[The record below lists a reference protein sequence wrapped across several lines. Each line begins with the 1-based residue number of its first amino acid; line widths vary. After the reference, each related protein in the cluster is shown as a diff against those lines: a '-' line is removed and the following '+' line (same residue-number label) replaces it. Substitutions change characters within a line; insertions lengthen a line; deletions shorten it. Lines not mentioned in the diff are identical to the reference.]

1 MYRNPSRPSSS
12 YGETVSVVGRKRTQ
26 VAESPA
32 TFRPIVGSFEGV
44 GVDGGSLV
52 SRLVSSSPPLRVRDD
67 VGQSRRWRRRASHGT
82 RRKTRDNPPVS
93 LPSLTYQPRI
103 SCLPLAGHRIHP
115 PLPSFLPG
123 IFTGTDLNGAE
134 RKSSLPGYFYQ
145 LFPNQLF
152 LFLFLLFRFFERS
165 EAANIEISSQKGSGT
180 ISRELE
186 RYKDV
191 RSRESITRT

>member
-1 MYRNPSRPSSS
+1 MDR
-12 YGETVSVVGRKRTQ
+12 
-26 VAESPA
+26 
-32 TFRPIVGSFEGV
+32 
-44 GVDGGSLV
+44 
-52 SRLVSSSPPLRVRDD
+52 
-67 VGQSRRWRRRASHGT
+67 
-82 RRKTRDNPPVS
+82 
-93 LPSLTYQPRI
+93 
-103 SCLPLAGHRIHP
+103 
-115 PLPSFLPG
+115 
-123 IFTGTDLNGAE
+123 GAE

-165 EAANIEISSQKGSGT
+165 EPANIEISSQKGSGT

>member
-32 TFRPIVGSFEGV
+32 TFRPIVGSFEWV

-52 SRLVSSSPPLRVRDD
+52 SRLVSSSLLF
-67 VGQSRRWRRRASHGT
+67 ASGT
-82 RRKTRDNPPVS
+82 TSGNREGGGVEHPTGLDERLGII

-123 IFTGTDLNGAE
+123 IFTGTDLNGPWRRAKKLAP
-134 RKSSLPGYFYQ
+134 R
-145 LFPNQLF
+145 
-152 LFLFLLFRFFERS
+152 LLLS
-165 EAANIEISSQKGSGT
+165 T
-180 ISRELE
+180 ISQ
-186 RYKDV
+186 
-191 RSRESITRT
+191 SIIPFPVPSIPFL

>member
-26 VAESPA
+26 VVESPA
-32 TFRPIVGSFEGV
+32 TFRPIVGSFEWV

-123 IFTGTDLNGAE
+123 IFTGTDLNGPWRRAKKLAP
-134 RKSSLPGYFYQ
+134 R
-145 LFPNQLF
+145 
-152 LFLFLLFRFFERS
+152 LLLS
-165 EAANIEISSQKGSGT
+165 T
-180 ISRELE
+180 ISQ
-186 RYKDV
+186 
-191 RSRESITRT
+191 SIIPFPVPSIPFL